1 MKQALIEH
9 RQSVL
14 RAYLKRHSVRRAESA
29 SVRATRQPPSNGGIR
44 HQDGRLGELGAG
56 GDECRHA
63 ASIRLDTVGQ
73 DVAVSAAI
81 ELVVEDFLGREH
93 QLSAPRSSTSHL
105 PQARSIY
112 IRGVK
117 KGGAGPLIAVPEV
130 RKREL
135 T

>member
-1 MKQALIEH
+1 MIEH

-81 ELVVEDFLGREH
+81 QLVVEDFLGCNRL
-93 QLSAPRSSTSHL
+93 LSAP
-105 PQARSIY
+105 QAPPATCHGRNPYVS
-112 IRGVK
+112 RGG
-117 KGGAGPLIAVPEV
+117 KGGCGATHCRTGSQEERVDLD
-130 RKREL
+130 
-135 T
+135 